1 MTELGRFNALCRE
14 HGVTYG
20 QGVAMG
26 LKLPEKRRKPV
37 AVKPD
42 ATPEGCFD
50 CALFAELYNAGK
62 KWTEIAKDLGVHTKT
77 VHSWVCAMGLP
88 SNWKCGGKTR
98 IKNPPVTPDEIR
110 RKAIAAGFGRRKKIH
125 LDCVKFATAY
135 NAGCSNGEIAEATGA
150 SSTTV
155 ARWLDKLGLK
165 GNRTCRTNAPVK
177 NDPVTPEQVYE
188 LAKAAGILVVERSAA
203 DEQTQVPLVGLCEEC
218 NPGVSGVEGT
228 GVRSA

>member
-1 MTELGRFNALCRE
+1 MTELSRFNALCRE

-26 LKLPEKRRKPV
+26 LKLPEKKRKLV
-37 AVKPD
+37 AVKAD
-42 ATPEGCFD
+42 VAPEVCFD
-50 CALFAELYNAGK
+50 CGLFAELYNAGK
-62 KWTEIAKDLGVHTKT
+62 KWTEIAKELGVHTKT
-77 VHSWVCAMGLP
+77 VHSWVYAMGLP

-98 IKNPPVTPDEIR
+98 VENPPVTPDEIR
-110 RKAIAAGFGRRKKIH
+110 RKAITAGIGKQQKAY
-125 LDCVKFATAY
+125 LDCAKFATAY
-135 NAGCSNGEIAEATGA
+135 NDGCSNGEIGEATGA
-150 SSTTV
+150 SSRTV

-203 DEQTQVPLVGLCEEC
+203 GEQTKVPLVGLCEEC
-218 NPGVSGVEGT
+218 NPGVSGVKGT
-228 GVRSA
+228 AVRNT

>member
-1 MTELGRFNALCRE
+1 MTELSRFNALCRE

-26 LKLPEKRRKPV
+26 LKLPEKKKPV

-42 ATPEGCFD
+42 ATPEVCFD

-62 KWTEIAKDLGVHTKT
+62 KWTEIAKALGVSAHT
-77 VHSWVCAMGLP
+77 VHSWAYVMGVP

-98 IKNPPVTPDEIR
+98 VENPPVTPDEIR
-110 RKAIAAGFGRRKKIH
+110 RKAISAGIGKQQKVY
-125 LDCVKFATAY
+125 LDCVKFAAAY

-150 SSTTV
+150 SKTMVT
-155 ARWLDKLGLK
+155 RWLDKLGLK

-203 DEQTQVPLVGLCEEC
+203 DE
-218 NPGVSGVEGT
+218 
-228 GVRSA
+228 